1 MMSKSR
7 ASSSAER
14 FILSA
19 HPQVSTPHDDHI
31 SPFRSEGVG
40 VGGPGSVGEPIAVG
54 PTVLVDQTHTA
65 LRAGRT
71 SRKVL
76 PDG

>member
-40 VGGPGSVGEPIAVG
+40 VGGPGSVGAPQG
-54 PTVLVDQTHTA
+54 PTVLVDQTHAA

-71 SRKVL
+71 SVKGVV
-76 PDG
+76 P